1 MTDKY
6 AVIGNPIAHSKSPQI
21 HKMFAQQTGQDLSY
35 EAVLAPLDGFAATVE
50 RLRHEGY
57 QGCNVTVPF
66 KFEAFKLCT
75 ALTHRAKT
83 AQAVNTLKFDGNEI
97 LGDNTDGAG
106 LVADIE
112 RNLDF
117 VLRGRHVLLLGAGGA
132 AYGVSLP
139 LLASGAMLTI
149 ANRTKKKADLL
160 VETLRKMSQENTAQK
175 TGQINPIVGGL
186 LLGSVR
192 SRSYA
197 SLAGNKFYA
206 VINAT
211 SSGLSG
217 EMPPLPR
224 GEEIP
229 PRSALSPFVKGG
241 SGGIFAP
248 GALAYDLMYG
258 TETPFMKFAREQG
271 AAKVADGLG
280 MLVEQAAE
288 TFLVW
293 RGVRPDTQPILAK
306 LRLS

>member
-21 HKMFAQQTGQDLSY
+21 HEMFAQQTKQDLSY
-35 EAVLAPLDGFAATVE
+35 EAVLAPLDGFAATVK
-50 RLRHEGY
+50 RLRNEGY

-75 ALTHRAKT
+75 ALTHRATT

-97 LGDNTDGAG
+97 LGDNTDSVG

-112 RNLDF
+112 QNLGF
-117 VLRGRHVLLLGAGGA
+117 ALRGKHVLLLGAGGA
-132 AYGVSLP
+132 AYGVALSL
-139 LLASGAMLTI
+139 LNAGAMLTI
-149 ANRTKKKADLL
+149 ANRTKNKADVL

-175 TGQINPIVGGL
+175 TGQINLIVGGL

-211 SSGLSG
+211 SSGLSD
-217 EMPPLPR
+217 EMPPLP
-224 GEEIP
+224 P
-229 PRSALSPFVKGG
+229 D
-241 SGGIFAP
+241 IFAP

-288 TFLVW
+288 AFLLW
-293 RGVRPDTQPILAK
+293 RGVRPDTRPILAK
-306 LRLS
+306 LRQP